1 MPKLCKIKCFAQVLV
16 CAVAIGV
23 ASGQATNS
31 GDIRGTATDRT
42 GALIPGVTVSV
53 LNVNTGV
60 EKEFTTDK
68 DGLFDTSSI
77 VAGTYKITFSKQGFQ
92 TYVRGPVTVEVGFT
106 TVNAPLKI
114 GAASDTVT
122 VNTDVPLLH
131 TESGDLTSTLEAH
144 DMEQLPNIGGSN
156 GPDWQNFMIL
166 LPGTSGAVSGSQGST
181 NPGQEV
187 SSNGNLPYTNV
198 LQDGASTTLPS
209 SQNANPA
216 TFEDVQELQ
225 VSLSSFSAQYGV
237 GGMVI
242 NQITKG
248 GTDKFHGVL
257 YEYFQNRSL
266 NSLPA
271 SYTGSPETLPALN
284 YDDFGGTIS
293 GPVKI
298 PILKLDKKAFF
309 FFGYDQIHNNTVGQ
323 NTNTIP
329 DTTVMSGQFTDPNS
343 YTLYDPTTQTIAY
356 DANGNPYPVRK
367 SFLSEYGVNAIPAGL
382 IDKVS
387 NAFQQFYP
395 TPTNHIPY
403 GQFSTGTLNNEGVYS
418 DNFYSQPA
426 TPTPWNR
433 YFGRLDYDVTPKN
446 RLTLSDTQA
455 NELAPSQNQV
465 AACPIGCEEADIDN
479 NNAQVTDVWNI
490 SPRVVNEARFGYT
503 DQLNFYQ
510 DSTTGLNYPQNIGW
524 QFAEANVLPSVE
536 FYRTYPYA
544 WIEPAVNAQ
553 YKEFTFDPSDVV
565 TMIRGKHVLH
575 FGGEFA
581 FYRDDT
587 TQWGNI
593 NAGTFEFCNAGN
605 NCYTSEWTLN
615 SAGVASPDSSTGEE
629 YADFLLGYAGGWNA
643 SVTPEVGARLKKP
656 QMFIQDDWKI
666 RPNLTVNLGLRYEI
680 SHGYNE
686 VKGNEASF
694 DPTVLN
700 TANNTLGAYW
710 YGETKANGRSS
721 LEANVFTTVMPRV
734 GFSWLVH
741 PNTTLRGGFGEYSYN
756 FSLDT
761 YASIGGGLGGSVSS
775 TGSLYDNSNGIYPV
789 TKFDGPG
796 TSYPLGGGTVAPL
809 PYTSASQSPT
819 RFNGQSATYIPF
831 HTPIPKIYQWNL
843 GIEQEIGTNV
853 AATLSYV
860 GSHGLNLAF
869 PTDINA
875 VPVSDIN
882 PNASNDQAGCG
893 SGASTCLQPY
903 PLYQGISGSIYN
915 AISNYDSL
923 QATLTKRL
931 SSGLSLSANYTWSHL
946 LDDQDSSGW
955 GSRGGPQ
962 NYQYATT
969 LTQNLTYKNYGNSN
983 FDVRNAFK
991 TFVVYDLPIGKGRQ
1005 FLNNNW
1011 LLDEVI
1017 GGWQVSGTVVLS
1029 TGNPFTVFT
1038 SNTLYQGTGSAFPN
1052 RIPGVSL
1059 TPPGGRKPAEWIN
1072 PAAFSNPG
1080 NGVFGNEQ
1088 RNTAYGPGF
1097 ESENMSALKAF
1108 DLPWERM
1115 KLSFRIDAS
1124 NVFNHTSLGSATETL
1139 SSTNAT
1145 TGAAIPVGGAYTNVT
1160 TNSITGSQ
1168 ISGRDIQLGARL
1180 SF

>member
-1 MPKLCKIKCFAQVLV
+1 MPKLHRFPFVFLLVLCAFAF
-16 CAVAIGV
+16 GV
-23 ASGQATNS
+23 AAGQATNS
-31 GDIRGTATDRT
+31 GDIRGTATDST
-42 GALIPGVTVSV
+42 GALIPGVQVSV

-60 EKEFTTDK
+60 EKLFTTDK
-68 DGLFDTSSI
+68 DGLYDTSSI
-77 VAGTYKITFSKQGFQ
+77 VAGTYKLTFTKPGFQ
-92 TYVRGPVTVEVGFT
+92 TYVRGPITVEVGFT

-114 GAASDTVT
+114 GATSETIT

-131 TESGDLTSTLEAH
+131 TEGGDLTSVLEAH

-166 LPGTSGAVSGSQGST
+166 LPGTSGTVGGSQGST

-225 VSLSSFSAQYGV
+225 VSLSTFSAQYGV
-237 GGMVI
+237 GGLVI

-284 YDDFGGTIS
+284 YDDFGGTVS

-298 PILKLDKKAFF
+298 PVLNLDKKAFF

-323 NTNTIP
+323 DTNTIP
-329 DTTVMSGQFTDPNS
+329 DAAVMSGQFTDPNS
-343 YTLYDPTTQTIAY
+343 YTIYDPTTQTIAY
-356 DANGNPYPVRK
+356 DANHNPYPVRK
-367 SFLSEYGVNAIPAGL
+367 SFQSEYGSNAIPAAL
-382 IDKVS
+382 IDNVS

-395 TPTNHIPY
+395 TPTNHVPY
-403 GQFSTGTLNNEGVYS
+403 GEFVPGNLNGEGVYT
-418 DNFYSQPA
+418 DNFYSQPS
-426 TPTPWNR
+426 TPFPWKR
-433 YFGRLDYDVTPKN
+433 YFGRLDYDITPKN
-446 RLTLSDTQA
+446 RLTMSDSQG
-455 NELAPSQNQV
+455 NELEPSQNQV
-465 AACPIGCEEADIDN
+465 AFCPVACQQGDVDN

-490 SPRVVNEARFGYT
+490 SPHLVNEARFGYT
-503 DQLNFYQ
+503 DQLNFFQ
-510 DSTTGLNYPQNIGW
+510 DSSTGLGYPAKLGW
-524 QFAEANVLPSVE
+524 QFAKADILPSVQ
-536 FYRTYPYA
+536 FYRSYPYA
-544 WIEPAVNAQ
+544 WIEPATNAE

-587 TQWGNI
+587 TNWGNI
-593 NAGTFEFCNAGN
+593 NAGTLGFDGA
-605 NCYTSEWTLN
+605 YTEQWTLN
-615 SAGVASPDSSTGEE
+615 SAGVASPDTSTGEE
-629 YADFLLGYAGGWNA
+629 YADFLLGYSSSWSA
-643 SVTPEVGARLKKP
+643 SIIPEVGARLKKP
-656 QMFIQDDWKI
+656 QMFIQDDWKV
-666 RPNLTVNLGLRYEI
+666 RPNITVNLGLRYEI

-694 DPTVLN
+694 DPTVTN
-700 TANNTLGAYW
+700 PANNTLGAYW
-710 YGETKANGRSS
+710 FGETKANGRSS
-721 LEANVFTTVMPRV
+721 LEANVFSTVMPRV

-741 PNTTLRGGFGEYSYN
+741 PNTTFRGGFGVYSYN

-761 YASIGGGLGGSVSS
+761 YAAEGGALGASVSS
-775 TGSLYDNSNGIYPV
+775 SGSLSDNSNGIYPV
-789 TKFDGPG
+789 TKFNGPG
-796 TSYPLGGGTVAPL
+796 TSYPLGGGASAPL
-809 PYTSASQSPT
+809 PFTSASQSPT
-819 RFNGQSATYIPF
+819 RFNGQSATYVPF

-843 GIEQEIGTNV
+843 GIEQEIGTNI
-853 AATLSYV
+853 AATLAYV
-860 GSHGLNLAF
+860 GSHGFNLAF

-875 VPVSDIN
+875 VPVGDIS
-882 PNASNDQAGCG
+882 PASTNDQSGCG
-893 SGASTCLQPY
+893 SGAATCLQPY

-923 QATLTKRL
+923 QASLTKRL
-931 SSGLSLSANYTWSHL
+931 NRGLSLSANYTWSHL

-955 GSRGGPQ
+955 GSRAGPQ
-962 NYQYATT
+962 NMQYATT

-991 TFVVYDLPIGKGRQ
+991 TYVVYDLPVGKGRQ
-1005 FLNNNW
+1005 FLNNNL

-1017 GGWQVSGTVVLS
+1017 GGWQVSATVVLS
-1029 TGNPFTVFT
+1029 TGNPFTVYT
-1038 SNTLYQGTGSAFPN
+1038 QNNLYQGTGSAFPN
-1052 RIPGVSL
+1052 RIPGVPL
-1059 TPPGGRKPAEWIN
+1059 TPPGGRTTKVWIN

-1088 RNTAYGPGF
+1088 RNEVYGPGF

-1108 DLPWERM
+1108 TLPWERM
-1115 KLSFRIDAS
+1115 KLSFRVDAS
-1124 NVFNHTSLGSATETL
+1124 NVFNHTSLGGATETL
-1139 SSTNAT
+1139 ATKNTT
-1145 TGAAIPVGGAYTNVT
+1145 TGLAIPVGGAYTNVT
-1160 TNSITGSQ
+1160 SNSITGSQ
-1168 ISGRDIQLGARL
+1168 ISGRNVQLGARL